1 MSIHFNILRTLFEK
15 FVFDFNLF
23 IIESNFEFVS
33 LCADITFWLSSEISA
48 PRSNIQYFIIKSFWS
63 SASAKIEILNLQND
77 FTWYS
82 QALNSVYQIEFLTKK
97 DKVFSIPSR
106 TLKCSSRIQFPWPL
120 VVPFQYL
127 HNLFGQ
133 SEGHSWSQNI
143 CMIHPKL
150 FPTLSPS

>member
-1 MSIHFNILRTLFEK
+1 MNIHFNILRTLFEK
-15 FVFDFNLF
+15 FEFDFNLL

-33 LCADITFWLSSEISA
+33 LFAVINVWLSSEISA

-63 SASAKIEILNLQND
+63 SASAEIERLNLEYH
-77 FTWYS
+77 FTRYS
-82 QALNSVYQIEFLTKK
+82 QAYQVAFLIKK
-97 DKVFSIPSR
+97 GKEFSIPSR